1 MHDLDVKWQGKWA
14 EKRVFEP
21 QAGAI
26 ESSPATTARHL
37 QRQVTTAQKF
47 YLTAA
52 FPYPNSPQHIGHGR
66 TYTTTDIYARYQRM
80 RGKSVLF
87 PMGFHVTGTP
97 ILAMA
102 KRIGEKDEEILSIFE
117 NIYGIPRAVSATLTD
132 PRDLVAYF
140 SREIEA
146 GMREMGYS
154 IDWRRKFYSF
164 DAQFNRF
171 IEWHFAK
178 LEQAGYITKGE
189 HPVPWCPVGQT
200 AIGAH
205 DTKGD
210 LDPQIEEVTGVL
222 FPYDDGALICSTYRP
237 ETIYGVTN
245 IWMNPDAVYL
255 KVKNEKD
262 GKAYYISKDV
272 FTALSMQLPFSIVEE
287 VSAQKMMEKK
297 AKNPITGEELP
308 IFPATFVDPKHGT
321 GVVMSVPAHAPLD
334 YLALR
339 DAGLDGRIKLKQ
351 VLALSGFGAFPAKEI
366 VERMGIKSQSD
377 TRAEEAT
384 AEIYK
389 KEAHTGVMMAGEFA
403 GMKGM
408 EAKEKIRAKMIAD
421 GSALA
426 LYEISNSPIYSRY
439 GGLVGVKIVRDQWF
453 IDYGDE
459 AWKAQAR
466 ECLAGMSIL
475 PQKTRHEYEY
485 IISWLRQKACT
496 RSAGLGTAF
505 PLDRTKMIEA
515 LSDSTIYMAFY
526 TISHIAMK
534 MKPEELSEKLFDY
547 VFLGKGSS
555 AGLPKEAEEMRREFS
570 YWYPLDSRHSATDL
584 VHNHLTFL
592 IFNHVAIFPRE
603 MWPRQIVTNGFVLM
617 DGKKMS
623 KSMGNIIPIRAAVKQ
638 FGADAIRFVVVSGAD
653 LSSDTDFN
661 RPAVEGV
668 ISRLKFMKEAMA
680 KYASI
685 LPAVEPEG
693 STPMEKFARNFPAV
707 ESRDSTPMEK
717 HASAADGKGMA
728 QGKKAGAGKSAAME
742 NRDDIAGRW
751 LLSRMHKRAIAAP
764 SMYENFQL
772 RELSLELLY
781 NTFNDLQWCLKRAS
795 KPQLREFFEMWVPL
809 VAPIVP
815 HYAEEMWEAL
825 GKKQYVKDAPF
836 VALAELPKGDEKKV
850 DERLEAAE
858 DYILRARED
867 ISSILKLI
875 KKDKPAKVELFV
887 AAEWKRKLRAIAA
900 REKKFDVAMK
910 AAMADAE
917 IKPHAA
923 QVAKVLQNYMKNIG
937 ALGETPTAEFEMGAL
952 LSGKK
957 LLEDELGCP
966 VSAVLEEESA
976 VPKAAFALPGKP
988 SIMIS

>member
-1 MHDLDVKWQGKWA
+1 MHDLDVKWQKKWA
-14 EKRVFEP
+14 ENDVFQP
-21 QAGAI
+21 KAGAGD
-26 ESSPATTARHL
+26 
-37 QRQVTTAQKF
+37 KF

-80 RGKSVLF
+80 CGKNVLF

-102 KRIGEKDEEILSIFE
+102 KRIEEKDEEILSIFE
-117 NIYGIPRAVSATLTD
+117 KIYGIPRSVSAQLTE
-132 PRDLVAYF
+132 PKELVAYF

-146 GMREMGYS
+146 GMLEMGYS
-154 IDWRRKFYSF
+154 IDWRRKFYSY
-164 DAQFNRF
+164 DEQFNRF

-189 HPVPWCPVGQT
+189 HPVPWCPIGKT

-222 FPYDDGALICSTYRP
+222 FPYADGALICSTYRP

-245 IWMNPDAVYL
+245 IWMNPSATYV

-262 GKAYYISKDV
+262 GKIYYISKDV
-272 FTALSMQLPFSIVEE
+272 FTALAMQLSLSVVGE
-287 VSAQKMMEKK
+287 VSAAEMMKKK
-297 AKNPITGEELP
+297 AKNPLTSEELP

-339 DAGLDGRIKLKQ
+339 DSGLEGKVKLKQ
-351 VLALSGFGAFPAKEI
+351 VLTLTGFGAFPAKEL
-366 VERMGIKSQSD
+366 VEKMGVKTQND
-377 TRAEEAT
+377 PRAHEAT
-384 AEIYK
+384 DEIYK
-389 KEAHTGVMMAGEFA
+389 KEAHTGVMMTGEFS

-426 LYEISNSPIYSRY
+426 LYEISNAPIYSRF

-459 AWKAQAR
+459 KWKTQAR

-485 IISWLRQKACT
+485 IISWLKQKACT

-534 MKPEELSEKLFDY
+534 MKPDELDEKLFDF
-547 VFLGKGSS
+547 VFLGKKAS
-555 AGLPKEAEEMRREFS
+555 GLPKEAEEMRKEFS

-592 IFNHVAIFPRE
+592 IFNHVAIFPRA

-668 ISRLKFMKEAMA
+668 ISRLRSMQEAMEKFA
-680 KYASI
+680 RI
-685 LPAVEPEG
+685 FPAVESG
-693 STPMEKFARNFPAV
+693 DSTPMEKFAQ
-707 ESRDSTPMEK
+707 K
-717 HASAADGKGMA
+717 KDGAK
-728 QGKKAGAGKSAAME
+728 Q
-742 NRDDIAGRW
+742 DIAHKW

-772 RELSLELLY
+772 REISLELLY
-781 NTFNDLQWCLKRAS
+781 NTFNDMQWYLKRAE
-795 KPQLREFFEMWVPL
+795 KPQLREFFELWVPL

-815 HYAEEMWEAL
+815 HYAEEMWLAL
-825 GKKQYVKDAPF
+825 GKKHYVKDAEF
-836 VALAELPKGDEKKV
+836 VAVAKLPKGDEKKV
-850 DERLEAAE
+850 DETLEASE
-858 DYILRARED
+858 DYILRVRD
-867 ISSILKLI
+867 DVSSIMRLI
-875 KKDKPAKVELFV
+875 KKEKAEKVELFI
-887 AAEWKRKLRAIAA
+887 AAAWKRKLRIIADKE
-900 REKKFDVAMK
+900 RKFDVAMK
-910 AAMADAE
+910 AAIADSE
-917 IKPHAA
+917 IKPHASE
-923 QVAKVLQNYMKNIG
+923 VAKVLMSYMKNIG
-937 ALGETPTAEFEMGAL
+937 ALGNTPDEEFEMQAL
-952 LSGKK
+952 KSGKK
-957 LLEDELGCP
+957 LLEAELSCP
-966 VSAVLEEESA
+966 VSVASEEGSA
-976 VPKAAFALPGKP
+976 APKAKFALPGKP

>member
-1 MHDLDVKWQGKWA
+1 MHDLDVKWQKKWQ
-14 EKRVFEP
+14 ENGVFEP
-21 QAGAI
+21 QAGA
-26 ESSPATTARHL
+26 SKSPQAKSE
-37 QRQVTTAQKF
+37 KF
-47 YLTAA
+47 YITAA

-66 TYTTTDIYARYQRM
+66 TYTTTDIYARYMRM
-80 RGKSVLF
+80 RGRNVLF

-117 NIYGIPRAVSATLTD
+117 KIYGIPRAVSANLTD
-132 PRDLVAYF
+132 PRELVAYF
-140 SREIEA
+140 SREIES

-154 IDWRRKFYSF
+154 IDWRRKFYSY
-164 DAQFNRF
+164 DAQFNNF
-171 IEWHFAK
+171 ILWHFAK
-178 LEQAGYITKGE
+178 LEQAGYIKKGE
-189 HPVPWCPVGQT
+189 HPVPWCPIGQT

-245 IWMNPDAVYL
+245 IWMNPTATYV

-262 GKAYYISKDV
+262 GKLYYISKE
-272 FTALSMQLPFSIVEE
+272 ALPSLSMQLPLFVVGEMSTAE
-287 VSAQKMMEKK
+287 MMKKK
-297 AKNPITGEELP
+297 AKNPLTSEELP
-308 IFPATFVDPKHGT
+308 IFSATFVDPKHGT

-339 DAGLDGRIKLKQ
+339 DAGLEGSVQLKQ
-351 VLALSGFGAFPAKEI
+351 VLSLSGFGAFPAKEI
-366 VERMGIKSQSD
+366 VEKMGVKSQSD
-377 TRAEEAT
+377 ARADEAT
-384 AEIYK
+384 SEIYK
-389 KEAHTGVMMAGEFA
+389 KEAHTGVMMIGEFA

-408 EAKEKIRAKMIAD
+408 EAKEKIREKMIANR
-421 GSALA
+421 SAIA
-426 LYEISNSPIYSRY
+426 LYEISNAPIYSRY

-466 ECLAGMSIL
+466 ECLADMNVL

-485 IISWLRQKACT
+485 IISWLKQKACT
-496 RSAGLGTAF
+496 RSAGLGTRF
-505 PLDRTKMIEA
+505 PLDQTKMIEA

-526 TISHIAMK
+526 SISHIAMK
-534 MKPEELSEKLFDY
+534 MKPEELTEKLFDY
-547 VFLGKGSS
+547 VFLGKGGVD
-555 AGLPKEAEEMRREFS
+555 GLPAEAGEMRREFT

-668 ISRLKFMKEAMA
+668 LSRLRFMQETMRQ
-680 KYASI
+680 YAS
-685 LPAVEPEG
+685 A
-693 STPMEKFARNFPAV
+693 T
-707 ESRDSTPMEK
+707 DSGNK
-717 HASAADGKGMA
+717 
-728 QGKKAGAGKSAAME
+728 
-742 NRDDIAGRW
+742 DIADRW
-751 LLSRMHKRAIAAP
+751 LLSRMHKRCLAAP

-781 NTFNDLQWCLKRAS
+781 NTFNDLQWYLKRAG
-795 KPQLREFFEMWVPL
+795 KPQLREFFEMWVL
-809 VAPIVP
+809 LMAPIVP
-815 HYAEEMWEAL
+815 HYAEEMWQQL
-825 GKKQYVKDAPF
+825 GKKHYVKDAKF
-836 VALAELPKGDEKKV
+836 AAIASLPSGDTAKV
-850 DERLEAAE
+850 DETLEAAE
-858 DYILRARED
+858 EYILRARED
-867 ISSILKLI
+867 ISSIMKLI
-875 KKDKPAKVELFV
+875 KKEKAEKIELIV
-887 AAEWKRKLRAIAA
+887 AASWKRKLREIAS
-900 REKKFDVAMK
+900 RERKFDVAMK
-910 AAMADAE
+910 VAMADAE

-923 QVAKVLQNYMKNIG
+923 EVAKVLMSYMKNAG
-937 ALGETPTAEFEMGAL
+937 ALGETPSSEFEMEAL
-952 LSGKK
+952 SSGKK
-957 LLEDELGCP
+957 LLENELGCP
-966 VSAVLEEESA
+966 VSFMKEEESSA
-976 VPKAAFALPGKP
+976 PKAKAALPGKP
-988 SIMIS
+988 SIVIS

>member
-1 MHDLDVKWQGKWA
+1 MHDLDVKWQKKWA
-14 EKRVFEP
+14 DDAVFQP
-21 QAGAI
+21 KAGTG
-26 ESSPATTARHL
+26 P
-37 QRQVTTAQKF
+37 KF

-66 TYTTTDIYARYQRM
+66 TYTTTDIYARYMRM
-80 RGKSVLF
+80 RGKNVLF

-117 NIYGIPRAVSATLTD
+117 KIYGISRETSAGLTD
-132 PRDLVAYF
+132 PKELVAYF

-146 GMREMGYS
+146 GMKEMGYS
-154 IDWRRKFYSF
+154 IDWRRKFYSY
-164 DAQFNRF
+164 DAQFNNF

-178 LEQAGYITKGE
+178 LEQAGYIKKGE
-189 HPVPWCPVGQT
+189 HPVPWCPIGQT
-200 AIGAH
+200 AIGSH

-222 FPYDDGALICSTYRP
+222 YPYEDGVLICSTYRP

-245 IWMNPDAVYL
+245 IWVNPAATYV
-255 KVKNEKD
+255 KVKNGKD
-262 GKAYYISKDV
+262 GKIYYISKDV
-272 FTALSMQLPFSIVEE
+272 LAALSMQLPLSIAGEM
-287 VSAQKMMEKK
+287 SAAALMEKK
-297 AKNPITGEELP
+297 AKNPLTCEELP

-339 DAGLDGRIKLKQ
+339 DAGLEGKVQLKQ
-351 VLALSGFGAFPAKEI
+351 VLSLAGFGAFPAKEL
-366 VERMGIKSQSD
+366 VEKMGVKTQAD
-377 TRAEEAT
+377 PRAHDAT
-384 AEIYK
+384 DEIYK
-389 KEAHTGVMMAGEFA
+389 KEAHTGVMMVGEFS

-426 LYEISNSPIYSRY
+426 LYEISNAPIYSRY

-459 AWKAQAR
+459 AWKEKTR
-466 ECLAGMSIL
+466 ECLAGMAIL
-475 PQKTRHEYEY
+475 PQKTRQEYEY
-485 IISWLRQKACT
+485 IISWLKQKACT
-496 RSAGLGTAF
+496 RSAGLGTRF

-526 TISHIAMK
+526 SISHIAMK
-534 MKPEELSEKLFDY
+534 MKPEALIPALFDY
-547 VFLGKGSS
+547 VFLGRGDAGS
-555 AGLPKEAEEMRREFS
+555 LPPEAQEMRREFS

-623 KSMGNIIPIRAAVKQ
+623 KSMGNIIPIRQAVKQ

-668 ISRLKFMKEAMA
+668 LSRLRFMSDAMA
-680 KYASI
+680 KYAS
-685 LPAVEPEG
+685 
-693 STPMEKFARNFPAV
+693 
-707 ESRDSTPMEK
+707 
-717 HASAADGKGMA
+717 AADSGEKEISD
-728 QGKKAGAGKSAAME
+728 K
-742 NRDDIAGRW
+742 W
-751 LLSRMHKRAIAAP
+751 LLSRMHKRALAAP
-764 SMYENFQL
+764 QMYENFQL

-781 NTFNDLQWCLKRAS
+781 NTFNDLQWYLKRSA

-809 VAPIVP
+809 MAPIVP
-815 HYAEEMWEAL
+815 HYAEEMWEQL
-825 GKKQYVKDAPF
+825 GKKHYVKDAPF
-836 VALAELPKGDEKKV
+836 AAVAELPSGDASKV
-850 DERLEAAE
+850 DETLEAAE
-858 DYILRARED
+858 DYILRVRED
-867 ISSILKLI
+867 ISSIMKLI
-875 KKDKPAKVELFV
+875 KKEKAEKVELIV
-887 AAEWKRKLRAIAA
+887 AAGWKRKLREIAA
-900 REKKFDVAMK
+900 RERKFDVSMK
-910 AAMADAE
+910 AAMADAD

-923 QVAKVLQNYMKNIG
+923 DVAKVLMSYMKNVG
-937 ALGETPTAEFEMGAL
+937 ALGSTPSAEFEMEAL

-957 LLEDELGCP
+957 LLEAELGCP
-966 VSAVLEEESA
+966 VSVASEEGSSA
-976 VPKAAFALPGKP
+976 PKAKFALPGKP
-988 SIMIS
+988 SILIL

>member
-1 MHDLDVKWQGKWA
+1 MHDLDVKWQKKWA
-14 EKRVFEP
+14 ESGVFAP
-21 QAGAI
+21 AAGKG
-26 ESSPATTARHL
+26 E
-37 QRQVTTAQKF
+37 KF

-80 RGKSVLF
+80 RGRNVLF

-102 KRIGEKDEEILSIFE
+102 KRIAEKDEEILGIFE
-117 NIYGIPRAVSATLTD
+117 KIYGIPRDVSAGLTE

-146 GMREMGYS
+146 GMKEMGYS
-154 IDWRRKFYSF
+154 IDWRRKFYSY
-164 DAQFNRF
+164 DEQFNKF

-178 LEQAGYITKGE
+178 LAAAGYITKGE
-189 HPVPWCPVGQT
+189 HPVPWCPIGQT

-210 LDPQIEEVTGVL
+210 LDPQIEEITGVL
-222 FPYDDGALICSTYRP
+222 FPFEDGKLVCATYRP

-245 IWMNPDAVYL
+245 IWVNPAATYV
-255 KVKNEKD
+255 KVKAEASGNI
-262 GKAYYISKDV
+262 YYIAKEAAE
-272 FTALSMQLPFSIVEE
+272 TLSMQLPHAIVGEM
-287 VSAQKMMEKK
+287 SAQEMMKK
-297 AKNPITGEELP
+297 SAKNPLTGTMLP
-308 IFPATFVDPKHGT
+308 IFPASFVDPVHGT
-321 GVVMSVPAHAPLD
+321 GVVMSVPAHAPKD

-339 DAGLDGRIKLKQ
+339 DAGLEGKVKMAQ
-351 VLALSGFGAFPAKEI
+351 VLTLSGFGSFPAKEL
-366 VERMGIKSQSD
+366 VERMGVKSQAD
-377 TRAEEAT
+377 PKAEEAT
-384 AEIYK
+384 AELYK
-389 KEAHTGVMMAGEFA
+389 KEAHAGVMAVGEFA
-403 GMKGM
+403 GMLGM
-408 EAKEKIRAKMIAD
+408 EAKEKIRAKMIRD

-426 LYEISNSPIYSRY
+426 MYEISNSPIYSRF

-459 AWKAQAR
+459 KWKAKVR

-485 IISWLRQKACT
+485 TIEWLKQKACT
-496 RSAGLGTAF
+496 RSAGLGTRF

-526 TISHIAMK
+526 AISHIAMK
-534 MKPEELSEKLFDY
+534 MKPEELTEALFDH
-547 VFLGKGSS
+547 VFLGIGS
-555 AGLPKEAEEMRREFS
+555 ADRLPSQAKDMHREFS

-668 ISRLKFMKEAMA
+668 LSRLRFMAETMD
-680 KYASI
+680 KYAK
-685 LPAVEPEG
+685 
-693 STPMEKFARNFPAV
+693 EKDDAGAAHG
-707 ESRDSTPMEK
+707 K
-717 HASAADGKGMA
+717 HAGAAYGSG
-728 QGKKAGAGKSAAME
+728 
-742 NRDDIAGRW
+742 NDIADKW

-764 SMYENFQL
+764 QMYENFQL

-781 NTFNDLQWCLKRAS
+781 NTFNDLQWYLKRAQ
-795 KPQLREFFEMWVPL
+795 KPRLREFFEMWVPL

-815 HYAEEMWEAL
+815 HFSEEMWEKL
-825 GKKQYVKDAPF
+825 GKKHYVKDAPF
-836 VALAELPKGDEKKV
+836 VAVAELPKGDATKV
-850 DERLEAAE
+850 DEKLEAAE
-858 DYILRARED
+858 DYILRVRED
-867 ISSILKLI
+867 IGAILKLI
-875 KKDKPAKVELFV
+875 KKEKPASVQLFV
-887 AAEWKRKLRAIAA
+887 AASWKRKLRGIAGKE
-900 REKKFDVAMK
+900 RKFDVAMK

-923 QVAKVLQNYMKNIG
+923 EVAKVLQAYMKNAG
-937 ALGETPTAEFEMGAL
+937 DLGDTKNAEAEMAALM
-952 LSGKK
+952 SGKK
-957 LLEDELGCP
+957 LLEDELGCV
-966 VSAVLEEESA
+966 VSVSPEEKSD
-976 VPKAAFALPGKP
+976 VPKAKFALPGKP
-988 SIMIS
+988 SIMIT

>member
-1 MHDLDVKWQGKWA
+1 MHDLDAKWQNKWA
-14 EKRVFEP
+14 ENGVFAPSE
-21 QAGAI
+21 GKG
-26 ESSPATTARHL
+26 E
-37 QRQVTTAQKF
+37 KF

-80 RGKSVLF
+80 RGKNVLF

-102 KRIGEKDEEILSIFE
+102 KRIGEKDEEILGIFE
-117 NIYGIPRAVSATLTD
+117 SVYGIPREVSATLTD
-132 PRDLVAYF
+132 PRELVAYF

-146 GMREMGYS
+146 GMKEMGYS
-154 IDWRRKFYSF
+154 IDWRRKFYSY

-178 LEQAGYITKGE
+178 LEQAGCIKKGE
-189 HPVPWCPVGQT
+189 HPVPWCPIGQT

-222 FPYDDGALICSTYRP
+222 FPYGDGALICSTYRP

-245 IWMNPDAVYL
+245 IWLNPAAAY
-255 KVKNEKD
+255 VKAKNGAD
-262 GKAYYISKDV
+262 GKFYYVSKDV
-272 FTALSMQLPFSIVEE
+272 FTALSMQMPLSVVSELPAAE
-287 VSAQKMMEKK
+287 MMEKT
-297 AKNPITGEELP
+297 AKNPITGASLP
-308 IFPATFVDPKHGT
+308 IFPASFVDPGHGT
-321 GVVMSVPAHAPLD
+321 GLVMSVPAHAPLD

-339 DAGLDGRIKLKQ
+339 ESGLEGKVQMRQ
-351 VLALSGFGAFPAKEI
+351 VLSLPGFGAFPAKEL
-366 VERMGIKSQSD
+366 VERMGIKSQND
-377 TRAEEAT
+377 PRANEAT
-384 AEIYK
+384 DEIYR
-389 KEAHTGVMMAGEFA
+389 KEAHAGVMMEGEFS

-426 LYEISNSPIYSRY
+426 LYEISNAPIYSRY

-459 AWKAQAR
+459 EWKTRAR
-466 ECLAGMSIL
+466 ECLAGMEVL

-485 IISWLRQKACT
+485 VIEWLRQKACT
-496 RSAGLGTAF
+496 RSAGLGTRF

-534 MKPEELSEKLFDY
+534 MKPEELTLELFDY
-547 VFLGKGSS
+547 VFLGKGTGS
-555 AGLPKEAEEMRREFS
+555 GLPAEAGKMRREFS

-603 MWPRQIVTNGFVLM
+603 MWPRRIVTNGFVLM

-661 RPAVEGV
+661 RPAAEGV
-668 ISRLKFMKEAMA
+668 LYRLGYMREAMENFA
-680 KYASI
+680 GNP
-685 LPAVEPEG
+685 PAAEPKG
-693 STPMEKFARNFPAV
+693 SAR
-707 ESRDSTPMEK
+707 MEK
-717 HASAADGKGMA
+717 HEMGKAGEGAAQAGIAGAADKMA
-728 QGKKAGAGKSAAME
+728 AQDGAAGADGEGAAQE
-742 NRDDIAGRW
+742 EDIAGRW
-751 LLSRMHKRAIAAP
+751 LLSRMHRRALAAP
-764 SMYENFQL
+764 QMYENFQL
-772 RELSLELLY
+772 REISLELLY
-781 NTFNDLQWCLKRAS
+781 NTFNDLQWYLKRAQ
-795 KPQLREFFEMWVPL
+795 KPRLREFFEMWVPL

-815 HYAEEMWEAL
+815 HYAEEMWQKL
-825 GKKQYVKDAPF
+825 GKKHFVSDAPF
-836 VALAELPKGDEKKV
+836 VAVARLPQGDAAKV
-850 DERLEAAE
+850 DEKLEAAE
-858 DYILRARED
+858 SYILRVRDD
-867 ISSILKLI
+867 ISSIMKLI
-875 KKDKPAKVELFV
+875 KMEKPANVELIV
-887 AAEWKRKLRAIAA
+887 AAPWKRKLRGIAA
-900 REKKFDVAMK
+900 RERRFDVAMK

-923 QVAKVLQNYMKNIG
+923 EVAKVLMSYMKNAG
-937 ALGETPTAEFEMGAL
+937 ALGSTPSGEFEAEAL
-952 LSGKK
+952 ASGKK
-957 LLEDELGCP
+957 LLEAELGCP
-966 VSAVLEEESA
+966 VSVMKEEGSTA
-976 VPKAAFALPGKP
+976 PKAKFALPGKP
-988 SIMIS
+988 SILVS

>member
-1 MHDLDVKWQGKWA
+1 MHDMDAKWQKKWA
-14 EKRVFEP
+14 EEGVFAP
-21 QAGAI
+21 SAGAG
-26 ESSPATTARHL
+26 S
-37 QRQVTTAQKF
+37 KF

-80 RGKSVLF
+80 RGKNVLF

-102 KRIGEKDEEILSIFE
+102 KRIGEKDEEILGIFE
-117 NIYGIPRAVSATLTD
+117 KIYGIPREVSATLTD
-132 PRDLVAYF
+132 PRELVAYF

-154 IDWRRKFYSF
+154 IDWRRKFYSY

-171 IEWHFAK
+171 IEWHFSK
-178 LEQAGYITKGE
+178 LEKAGYITKGE
-189 HPVPWCPVGQT
+189 HPVPWCPIGQT
-200 AIGAH
+200 AIGSH

-222 FPYDDGALICSTYRP
+222 FPYADGALICSTYRP

-245 IWMNPDAVYL
+245 IWMNPDAAYV
-255 KVKNEKD
+255 KVKNAKD
-262 GKAYYISKDV
+262 GKAYYISKDALP
-272 FTALSMQLPFSIVEE
+272 ALSMQLPLSVAEE
-287 VSAQKMMEKK
+287 ISAAGMMERK
-297 AKNPITGEELP
+297 AKNPLTGDELP

-339 DAGLDGRIKLKQ
+339 DAGLEGKVRLRQ
-351 VLALSGFGAFPAKEI
+351 VLSLSGFGAFPAKEL
-366 VERMGIKSQSD
+366 VEKMGVKSQND
-377 TRAEEAT
+377 PRAHEAT
-384 AEIYK
+384 DEIYK
-389 KEAHTGVMMAGEFA
+389 KEAHTGVMVAGEFA
-403 GMKGM
+403 GMLGM

-459 AWKAQAR
+459 AWKAKAR

-475 PQKTRHEYEY
+475 PQKTRQEYEY

-496 RSAGLGTAF
+496 RSAGLGTRF

-534 MKPEELSEKLFDY
+534 MKPEELDERLFDY
-547 VFLGKGSS
+547 VFLGKGSP
-555 AGLPKEAEEMRREFS
+555 AGLPKEAAEMRREFS

-668 ISRLKFMKEAMA
+668 ISRLKFMSEA
-680 KYASI
+680 
-685 LPAVEPEG
+685 
-693 STPMEKFARNFPAV
+693 MEKFARNFPAV
-707 ESRDSTPMEK
+707 ESADSTQMEK
-717 HASAADGKGMA
+717 FAKETDGAGTA
-728 QGKKAGAGKSAAME
+728 HGGKEGAGKGAAAE
-742 NRDDIAGRW
+742 GREDIAGKW
-751 LLSRMHKRAIAAP
+751 LLSRMHKRALAAP
-764 SMYENFQL
+764 AMYENFQL

-781 NTFNDLQWCLKRAS
+781 NTFNDLQWYLKRAE
-795 KPQLREFFEMWVPL
+795 KPSLREFFEMWVPL

-815 HYAEEMWEAL
+815 HYAEEMWQKL
-825 GKKQYVKDAPF
+825 GKKRYVKDAPF
-836 VALAELPKGDEKKV
+836 VANAELPAGDPAKV
-850 DERLEAAE
+850 DGTLEAAE

-867 ISSILKLI
+867 ISSIMKLI
-875 KKDKPAKVELFV
+875 KKEKAEKVELFV
-887 AAEWKRKLRAIAA
+887 AAPWKRKLREIAA
-900 REKKFDVAMK
+900 RERKFDVAMK
-910 AAMADAE
+910 AAMMDAE

-923 QVAKVLQNYMKNIG
+923 QVAKVLMSYMKNAG
-937 ALGETPTAEFEMGAL
+937 ALGSTPSAEFEESAL
-952 LSGKK
+952 VSAKK
-957 LLEDELGCP
+957 LLEAELGCP
-966 VSAVLEEESA
+966 VSVMKEEGSSA
-976 VPKAAFALPGKP
+976 PKAAYALPGKP

>member
-1 MHDLDVKWQGKWA
+1 MIGKKFAMHDLDVKWQKKWQ
-14 EKRVFEP
+14 ESGVFQP
-21 QAGAI
+21 KAGAG
-26 ESSPATTARHL
+26 P
-37 QRQVTTAQKF
+37 KF

-66 TYTTTDIYARYQRM
+66 TYTTTDIYARYMRM
-80 RGKSVLF
+80 RGKNVLF

-117 NIYGIPRAVSATLTD
+117 KIYGISRETAAGLTD
-132 PRDLVAYF
+132 PKELVAYF

-146 GMREMGYS
+146 GMKEMGYS
-154 IDWRRKFYSF
+154 IDWRRKFYSY
-164 DAQFNRF
+164 DEQFNRF

-178 LEQAGYITKGE
+178 LEQAGHITKGE
-189 HPVPWCPVGQT
+189 HPVPWCPIGQT
-200 AIGAH
+200 AIGSH

-222 FPYDDGALICSTYRP
+222 YPYEDGALICSTYRP

-245 IWMNPDAVYL
+245 IWVNPSATYA
-255 KVKNEKD
+255 KVKNGKD
-262 GKAYYISKDV
+262 GKIYYVSKDV
-272 FTALSMQLPFSIVEE
+272 LAALSMQMPLTVVGEMG
-287 VSAQKMMEKK
+287 AAALMERK
-297 AKNPITGEELP
+297 AKNPLTGEELP

-339 DAGLDGRIKLKQ
+339 DAGLEGNVQLKQ
-351 VLALSGFGAFPAKEI
+351 VLSLSGFGAFPAKEL
-366 VERMGIKSQSD
+366 VKKMGVKSQD
-377 TRAEEAT
+377 DPRAHDAT
-384 AEIYK
+384 DEIYK
-389 KEAHTGVMMAGEFA
+389 KEAHTGVMMVGEFS

-408 EAKEKIRAKMIAD
+408 EAKEKIRAKMITD

-485 IISWLRQKACT
+485 IISWLKQKACT
-496 RSAGLGTAF
+496 RSAGLGTRF

-526 TISHIAMK
+526 SISHIAMR
-534 MKPEELSEKLFDY
+534 MKPEQLTEALFDY
-547 VFLGKGSS
+547 VFLGKGGS
-555 AGLPKEAEEMRREFS
+555 GVLPPEAEEMRREFS

-668 ISRLKFMKEAMA
+668 LSRLRFMQETME

-685 LPAVEPEG
+685 FPEVEPAG
-693 STPMEKFARNFPAV
+693 STPMEKY
-707 ESRDSTPMEK
+707 
-717 HASAADGKGMA
+717 ASAADSGD
-728 QGKKAGAGKSAAME
+728 
-742 NRDDIAGRW
+742 NDIAGKW

-764 SMYENFQL
+764 AMYENFQL

-781 NTFNDLQWCLKRAS
+781 NTFNDLQWYLKRA
-795 KPQLREFFEMWVPL
+795 PNPRLREFFEMWVPL
-809 VAPIVP
+809 MAPIVP
-815 HYAEEMWEAL
+815 HYAEEMWQKL
-825 GKKQYVKDAPF
+825 GRKHYVKDAPF
-836 VALAELPKGDEKKV
+836 VAVATLPAGDAAKV
-850 DERLEAAE
+850 DEALEASE
-858 DYILRARED
+858 DYILRVRDD

-875 KKDKPAKVELFV
+875 KKEKPESVQLFV
-887 AAEWKRKLRAIAA
+887 AAEWKRKLRGIAA
-900 REKKFDVAMK
+900 RERKFDVAMK
-910 AAMADAE
+910 AAMLDE
-917 IKPHAA
+917 GIKPHAA
-923 QVAKVLQNYMKNIG
+923 QVAKVLMSYMKNVG
-937 ALGETPTAEFEMGAL
+937 ALGSTPEAAFETEAL

-966 VSAVLEEESA
+966 VSVASEEGSSA
-976 VPKAAFALPGKP
+976 PKAAFALPGKP

>member
-1 MHDLDVKWQGKWA
+1 MHDLDVKWQKKWA
-14 EKRVFEP
+14 DAAVFQP
-21 QAGAI
+21 KAGAG
-26 ESSPATTARHL
+26 P
-37 QRQVTTAQKF
+37 KF

-66 TYTTTDIYARYQRM
+66 TYTTTDIYARYMRM
-80 RGKSVLF
+80 RGRNVLF

-117 NIYGIPRAVSATLTD
+117 KIYGISRETSAGLTD
-132 PRDLVAYF
+132 PKELVAYF

-146 GMREMGYS
+146 GMKEMGYS
-154 IDWRRKFYSF
+154 IDWRRKFYSY
-164 DAQFNRF
+164 DAQFNKF

-178 LEQAGYITKGE
+178 LAAAGYITKGE
-189 HPVPWCPVGQT
+189 HPVPWCPIGQT
-200 AIGAH
+200 AIGSH

-222 FPYDDGALICSTYRP
+222 YPYGDGALICSTYRP

-245 IWMNPDAVYL
+245 IWVNPSAIYV
-255 KVKNEKD
+255 KVKNGKD
-262 GKAYYISKDV
+262 GKIYYVSKDV
-272 FTALSMQLPFSIVEE
+272 LAALSMQMPLSVVGEM
-287 VSAQKMMEKK
+287 SAAALMEKK
-297 AKNPITGEELP
+297 AKNPLTGEELP

-339 DAGLDGRIKLKQ
+339 DAGLEGKVRLKQ
-351 VLALSGFGAFPAKEI
+351 VLSLSGFGAFPAKEL
-366 VERMGIKSQSD
+366 VEKMGVESQD
-377 TRAEEAT
+377 DPRAHEAT
-384 AEIYK
+384 DEIYK

-485 IISWLRQKACT
+485 IISWLKQKACT
-496 RSAGLGTAF
+496 RSAGLGTRF
-505 PLDRTKMIEA
+505 PLDQSKMIEA

-526 TISHIAMK
+526 AISHIAMK
-534 MKPEELSEKLFDY
+534 MKPEELTEKLFDY
-547 VFLGKGSS
+547 VFLGKGES
-555 AGLPKEAEEMRREFS
+555 GVLPQQAQEMRREFS

-592 IFNHVAIFPRE
+592 IFNHVAIFPKE

-668 ISRLKFMKEAMA
+668 ISRLKFMSDALER
-680 KYASI
+680 YASA
-685 LPAVEPEG
+685 P
-693 STPMEKFARNFPAV
+693 
-707 ESRDSTPMEK
+707 
-717 HASAADGKGMA
+717 DGKE
-728 QGKKAGAGKSAAME
+728 K
-742 NRDDIAGRW
+742 DIAGKW
-751 LLSRMHKRAIAAP
+751 LLSRMHKRALAAP
-764 SMYENFQL
+764 AMYENFQL

-781 NTFNDLQWCLKRAS
+781 NTFNDLQWYLKRAG

-809 VAPIVP
+809 MAPIVP
-815 HYAEEMWEAL
+815 HYAEEMWQKL
-825 GKKQYVKDAPF
+825 GGKHYVKNAPF
-836 VALAELPKGDEKKV
+836 VAVAELPSGDAARVDEK
-850 DERLEAAE
+850 LEAAE
-858 DYILRARED
+858 DYILHVRDDVDA
-867 ISSILKLI
+867 ILKLI
-875 KKDKPAKVELFV
+875 RKEKPEKVDLFV
-887 AAEWKRKLRAIAA
+887 AAAWKRKLRGIAA
-900 REKKFDVAMK
+900 RERKFDVAMK
-910 AAMADAE
+910 AAMQDEE

-923 QVAKVLQNYMKNIG
+923 QVAKVLMGYMKNAG
-937 ALGETPTAEFEMGAL
+937 ALGSTPSAGFEMEAL

-966 VSAVLEEESA
+966 VSVMEEEGSSA
-976 VPKAAFALPGKP
+976 PKAAFALPGKP